1 MTAAIFLKK
10 SKRFGALWVFRYF
23 CAINR
28 NVDMETKHMGWRGS
42 RKNYCWAGTY
52 HITMSVM
59 DRSQQPLGH
68 IVGDV
73 SRPDGDPLAPRVVLS
88 EVGEMVE
95 QELMNSI
102 HSHYPMIEVHD
113 HVVMP
118 DHLHFIVVVKRNI
131 VSANGRETHLGQVI
145 AGFKKGCNRRYWEL
159 TGQAEPAEARG
170 QGEPAEAGGLGK
182 PAKAGGPPSAVIP
195 QRSKTP
201 SNGTT
206 GRPPLFSYG
215 YVDVMPLQEGQLER
229 QRDYIRNNPRYR
241 LMRQNNPK
249 WLLPQR
255 ASVATA
261 LTLPALKGYL
271 QRECGRQY
279 DADKWEAISQRL
291 LTEDNAVVGD
301 SYGNLELLKGRLLP
315 VVCHRKDAGL
325 FEAHKARCLDAA
337 AAGAVLVSA
346 QIAKGEQDIIHTAI
360 DQGFPVVRVEDNGFP
375 SLYHPSEQR
384 IDLCS
389 GNKLLIVSPWQYA
402 YRRVADAISVMEC
415 KTMNCVVQ
423 ALCRTKDSWWKL

>member
-1 MTAAIFLKK
+1 VPSGWAAKP
-10 SKRFGALWVFRYF
+10 GAAKL
-23 CAINR
+23 
-28 NVDMETKHMGWRGS
+28 
-42 RKNYCWAGTY
+42 
-52 HITMSVM
+52 
-59 DRSQQPLGH
+59 
-68 IVGDV
+68 
-73 SRPDGDPLAPRVVLS
+73 
-88 EVGEMVE
+88 
-95 QELMNSI
+95 
-102 HSHYPMIEVHD
+102 
-113 HVVMP
+113 
-118 DHLHFIVVVKRNI
+118 
-131 VSANGRETHLGQVI
+131 
-145 AGFKKGCNRRYWEL
+145 
-159 TGQAEPAEARG
+159 EA
-170 QGEPAEAGGLGK
+170 
-182 PAKAGGPPSAVIP
+182 
-195 QRSKTP
+195 
-201 SNGTT
+201 
-206 GRPPLFSYG
+206 PPLFDGG
-215 YVDVMPLQEGQLER
+215 YCDVMPVDEAQLET
-229 QRDYIRNNPRYR
+229 QRAYIRNNPRNR
-241 LMRQNNPK
+241 LLRMSNRQ
-249 WLLPQR
+249 WMLPQR
-255 ASVATA
+255 MCVETHLS
-261 LTLPALKGYL
+261 LRALKGYL